1 MSSHSTLQLA
11 LLMQHLP
18 LCSVLLQGLLKDQ
31 LELAKQTQQNGKTR
45 WTIKP
50 MEEQLSFD
58 KVSFWGWLRW
68 MCCWGA
74 GLS

>member
-1 MSSHSTLQLA
+1 
-11 LLMQHLP
+11 MQHLP
-18 LCSVLLQGLLKDQ
+18 LCFVFLQGLLKDQ

-58 KVSFWGWLRW
+58 KVSFWGWLGW
-68 MCCWGA
+68 MMCCWA
-74 GLS
+74 ARLSQHRGQLSC

>member
-1 MSSHSTLQLA
+1 MSRRSRLQLV

-18 LCSVLLQGLLKDQ
+18 LFSVFLQGLLKDQ

-58 KVSFWGWLRW
+58 KVSIWGWFRC
-68 MCCWGA
+68 MCYWAA
-74 GLS
+74 GLG